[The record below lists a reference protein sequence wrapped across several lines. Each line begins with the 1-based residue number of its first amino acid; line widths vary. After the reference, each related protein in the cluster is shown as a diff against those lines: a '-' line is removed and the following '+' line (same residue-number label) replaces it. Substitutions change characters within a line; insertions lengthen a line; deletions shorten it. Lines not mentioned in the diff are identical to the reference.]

1 MSGYYFILTEFS
13 DGRYGYSER
22 KYKSKEEAEAS
33 AAIKRGKAGV
43 KSAKVKYQSGAN
55 PVDIKKFI

>member
-1 MSGYYFILTEFS
+1 MSGYYFILTQFS

-33 AAIKRGKAGV
+33 AEIKRGTANV
-43 KSAKVKYQSGAN
+43 KTARVEYQSGAN